1 MSGNNNGSWRKT
13 LKNFLKKC
21 TSASCRR
28 TTRRMLGE
36 NMTAGILNNNN
47 NNNNNS
53 GNGARNAA
61 RARKRRSSMTEEER
75 AANNA
80 RRAATRNFLT
90 GETEANRRAAR
101 NREWFN
107 AQRAH
112 WASEGIRFRTPEEI
126 AREDAIIREALR
138 GNRNEERIRMEREE
152 AERIAQAVEAE
163 RRRRE
168 REEMVAELRRAE
180 ARRREAAE
188 AEARRREAAE
198 AEFRRREAEAERRRQ
213 AEENERRREQ
223 VPPPIHANNAEAAA
237 CRDILIREGVFARGQ
252 VYNTKIQ
259 IRKAFLRWALTNHPD
274 KGGNTRIFQIV
285 NDCVDKMIAR
295 AMNGGTRKHKKRSTK

>member
-36 NMTAGILNNNN
+36 NMTAGILN

-101 NREWFN
+101 DREWWN

-112 WASEGIRFRTPEEI
+112 WATEEIRFRTPEEI
-126 AREDAIIREALR
+126 AREDAMLREAL
-138 GNRNEERIRMEREE
+138 GLNRNAERIRMEREE
-152 AERIAQAVEAE
+152 AERIAQAAEAE

-168 REEMVAELRRAE
+168 REEIAAAE
-180 ARRREAAE
+180 ARRREAAA
-188 AEARRREAAE
+188 AEARRQ
-198 AEFRRREAEAERRRQ
+198 AEAERRRRQ
-213 AEENERRREQ
+213 EEENARRREQ
-223 VPPPIHANNAEAAA
+223 APPMPPMPPGNGNNAEA
-237 CRDILIREGVFARGQ
+237 CRDILIREGVFERGRE
-252 VYNTKIQ
+252 YLTKMQ

-274 KGGNTRIFQIV
+274 KGGNTRRFQIV
-285 NDCVDKMIAR
+285 NDCSDKLIAR

>member
-1 MSGNNNGSWRKT
+1 
-13 LKNFLKKC
+13 
-21 TSASCRR
+21 
-28 TTRRMLGE
+28 MLGE

-188 AEARRREAAE
+188 AE
-198 AEFRRREAEAERRRQ
+198 FRRREAEAERRRQ

>member
-1 MSGNNNGSWRKT
+1 
-13 LKNFLKKC
+13 
-21 TSASCRR
+21 
-28 TTRRMLGE
+28 MLGE

-47 NNNNNS
+47 NS
-53 GNGARNAA
+53 GNGARNTA

-80 RRAATRNFLT
+80 RKAATRNFLT
-90 GETEANRRAAR
+90 GETEANRKAAR
-101 NREWFN
+101 NREWWN

-126 AREDAIIREALR
+126 AREDAMIREALR

-168 REEMVAELRRAE
+168 REEVAAALRRAE

-198 AEFRRREAEAERRRQ
+198 AEFRRQAEAERRRQ
-213 AEENERRREQ
+213 AEENARRREQ
-223 VPPPIHANNAEAAA
+223 APPMPPANGNNAKVAA
-237 CRDILIREGVFARGQ
+237 CRATLIREGVFERGKM
-252 VYNTKIQ
+252 YETKIQ
-259 IRKAFLRWALTNHPD
+259 IRKAFVKWALANHPD
-274 KGGNTRIFQIV
+274 KGGNTARFQNV
-285 NDCVDKMIAR
+285 NDCADKLIAR

>member
-47 NNNNNS
+47 NNS
-53 GNGARNAA
+53 GNGARNATS
-61 RARKRRSSMTEEER
+61 ARKRRSSMTEEER

-101 NREWFN
+101 DREWWN

-168 REEMVAELRRAE
+168 REEVAAAELRRAE
-180 ARRREAAE
+180 ARRREAEEAE
-188 AEARRREAAE
+188 IRRAEARRAAE
-198 AEFRRREAEAERRRQ
+198 AEFRRQ
-213 AEENERRREQ
+213 AEENARRREQ
-223 VPPPIHANNAEAAA
+223 VPPPPIHANNAEAAA
-237 CRDILIREGVFARGQ
+237 CRDTLIREGVFERGR